1 MPITLIVR
9 LPGAKDAAHK
19 LTFDGERVV
28 LGRGDGA
35 DLRLPDPSVSHR
47 HATLRAKGAE
57 YTLVD
62 EGSTNG
68 TFIGGVR
75 LLQGTPRIVKSGD
88 LCRVGRVWVEVRM
101 GELAATPDLA
111 LATRDLA
118 LALVSQAMK
127 AIGDDVTPRV
137 RVVEGPDEG
146 TELRLV
152 EEGRSYVIGR
162 GERTDLLLS
171 DPDASRE
178 HAFVLRRGAT
188 VLVRDAGAKNGVQM
202 GESQLPRARDVVWRA
217 PTMLRLA
224 GTVLALSEP
233 VAVALSELESGADE
247 ALKPGEAP
255 KEPMPSV
262 RPSGPG
268 HTQPEEPAPSA
279 RGAAPSGG
287 GAAPMADL
295 QELGNTTRPARAR
308 KGGVSATDALVV
320 VGAIFVIAISAAALV
335 WLLRG

>member
-9 LPGAKDAAHK
+9 LPGAKDAAHR

-28 LGRGDGA
+28 LGRGDSA

-88 LCRVGRVWVEVRM
+88 LVRVGRVWVEVKM

-127 AIGDDVTPRV
+127 AIGDDVTPKV

-146 TELRLV
+146 AVLLLA

-162 GERTDLLLS
+162 GERADLLLS

-178 HAFVLRRGAT
+178 HAQVLRRGAT

-202 GESQLPRARDVVWRA
+202 GEAQLPRARDMVWRA
-217 PTMLRLA
+217 PAMLRLA
-224 GTVLALSEP
+224 GTVLALDEP
-233 VAVALSELESGADE
+233 VAIALSELESGVDE
-247 ALKPGEAP
+247 ALRPGDAP
-255 KEPMPSV
+255 KEPTPSV
-262 RPSGPG
+262 RPKDAG
-268 HTQPEEPAPSA
+268 EPSA
-279 RGAAPSGG
+279 AAPTQA
-287 GAAPMADL
+287 GATAPIADV
-295 QELGNTTRPARAR
+295 QALGNATLPAAR
-308 KGGVSATDALVV
+308 TKKKGGVSPTDALVV

>member
-28 LGRGDGA
+28 LGRGDSA

-47 HATLRAKGAE
+47 HATLRAKGAD

-88 LCRVGRVWVEVRM
+88 LVRVGRVWVEVKM

-111 LATRDLA
+111 LATRELA

-127 AIGDDVTPRV
+127 AIGDNVTPKV
-137 RVVEGPDEG
+137 RVVEGPDVG
-146 TELRLV
+146 AELLLA
-152 EEGRSYVIGR
+152 EEGRTYGIGR
-162 GERTDLLLS
+162 GERADLLLS

-178 HAFVLRRGAT
+178 HAQVLRRGAT
-188 VLVRDAGAKNGVQM
+188 VIVRDTGAKNGVQM
-202 GESQLPRARDVVWRA
+202 GESQLPRAREVVWRA

-224 GTVLALSEP
+224 GTVLALTEP
-233 VAVALSELESGADE
+233 VALALSELESGADE
-247 ALKPGEAP
+247 ALKPGDAP
-255 KEPMPSV
+255 KEPSPSV
-262 RPSGPG
+262 RPKESADE
-268 HTQPEEPAPSA
+268 QAPAA
-279 RGAAPSGG
+279 RDGGA
-287 GAAPMADL
+287 AAPMAAVG
-295 QELGNTTRPARAR
+295 ELGNLTLSVTRGKR

-320 VGAIFVIAISAAALV
+320 VAAIFVIAISAAALV

>member
-28 LGRGDGA
+28 LGRGDTA

-75 LLQGTPRIVKSGD
+75 LLPSSPRIVKSGD
-88 LCRVGRVWVEVRM
+88 LLRVGRVWIEVRM

-118 LALVSQAMK
+118 LALVSQAMH
-127 AIGDDVTPRV
+127 AIGDDVIPKV
-137 RVVEGPDEG
+137 RVVEGPDLG
-146 TELRLV
+146 AVLV
-152 EEGRSYVIGR
+152 LNDEGRTYVVGR
-162 GERTDLLLS
+162 GDRCDLLLA
-171 DPDASRE
+171 DVDASRE
-178 HAFVLRRGAT
+178 HLQVVRRGAT
-188 VLVRDAGAKNGVQM
+188 VMVRDAGAKNGVQM
-202 GESQLPRARDVVWRA
+202 GDSKLARGRDVVWRS

-224 GTVLALSEP
+224 GTVLALDEP
-233 VAVALSELESGADE
+233 VALALSELESGADE

-255 KEPMPSV
+255 KEPTPSV
-262 RPSGPG
+262 RPKEGTDPGGP
-268 HTQPEEPAPSA
+268 Q
-279 RGAAPSGG
+279 AAPEPGP
-287 GAAPMADL
+287 AAPMADVP
-295 QELGNTTRPARAR
+295 ELRQTTQPAAR
-308 KGGVSATDALVV
+308 GRKKGGVSPTDALVV
-320 VGAIFVIAISAAALV
+320 VAAIFVIAISAAALI

>member
-9 LPGAKDAAHK
+9 LPGGKDAAHK

-47 HATLRAKGAE
+47 HATLRAKGAD

-62 EGSTNG
+62 ESSTNG

-75 LLQGTPRIVKSGD
+75 LLPGTPRIVKSGD
-88 LCRVGRVWVEVRM
+88 LVRVGRVWVEVKM

-127 AIGDDVTPRV
+127 AIGDDVIPKV
-137 RVVEGPDEG
+137 RVVEGPDVG
-146 TELRLV
+146 ATLLLT

-162 GERTDLLLS
+162 GDRADLLLS

-178 HAFVLRRGAT
+178 HAQVLRRGAT

-202 GESQLPRARDVVWRA
+202 GDAQLPRARDVVWRA

-224 GTVLALSEP
+224 GTVLALDEP
-233 VAVALSELESGADE
+233 VAIALSELESGADE
-247 ALKPGEAP
+247 ALRPGDAP
-255 KEPMPSV
+255 KEPAPSV
-262 RPSGPG
+262 RPRDSGESQAPAPPPSGTAAPIADVEAPG
-268 HTQPEEPAPSA
+268 NATQPV
-279 RGAAPSGG
+279 
-287 GAAPMADL
+287 
-295 QELGNTTRPARAR
+295 ARAR
-308 KGGVSATDALVV
+308 KKGGVSPTDALVV